1 MWQAVLPK
9 LCSEEDGM
17 LKTLQPTC
25 TGRDQFDDIVYM
37 YMHSLDWDV
46 ATNEFDGVSS

>member
-17 LKTLQPTC
+17 LNLATC

-46 ATNEFDGVSS
+46 ATNEFDGVCS

>member
-9 LCSEEDGM
+9 LI
-17 LKTLQPTC
+17 C

-46 ATNEFDGVSS
+46 ATNEFDGVCS

>member
-1 MWQAVLPK
+1 MSSNVAGSIAK
-9 LCSEEDGM
+9 AM
-17 LKTLQPTC
+17 LWC

-46 ATNEFDGVSS
+46 ATNEFDGVCS